1 MDRTRYIASPAW
13 SVAHATALGVVV
25 GALHALATALV
36 VTWSFRDHILAP
48 PLAGR
53 VQLFDPASKLL
64 GFVHNTPGD
73 FLQHFYGPGIAAKLP
88 LFVELVAAG
97 VVLGAVIGLGLGIAL
112 RLCPRAWSY
121 ARRIACYAL
130 GYVIIT
136 SLLHVLTLIPIV
148 VNPHDPRPIRYL
160 AGQIAQRMRDEGPAI
175 NLLLTSAALLVAI
188 SLTTRSR
195 RGPRPRAGLAVAGAG
210 TAAAALVL
218 ISSVPTL
225 DALQQTRHSAPVAA
239 ERTVRPRNVVLI
251 SIDSLR
257 ADHLGCYGY
266 HRPTSP
272 RLDALAAAGARFNA
286 AYTTASWTLPS
297 HASQLTGRYPLSH
310 GAVTLDRRLSTATPT
325 IPTILGPAGFTTGGF
340 VSFEFLR
347 RRYGFDAGFEY
358 FDDFT
363 TAVDG
368 NNEEHHLTTGPL
380 LNAEIVPWIE
390 NHANRPFFL
399 FVHNFDVHYDYNPPA
414 PYDTMFDDDYSGP
427 DLRRYSQNPNIH
439 ADMPARH
446 LEQFVALYDGEIRF
460 TDTVIGEII
469 DAIDRA
475 GVGDDTLL
483 IVTADHGEEFFDHGD
498 RGHGTTMYEEV
509 MRVPLIMRWPRGLEA
524 GRTVETPVSVVDLA
538 PTIYDLTG
546 VDGPVGLDGESLA
559 PLMNGADVSP
569 RPIYGHLYARKRP
582 IITAMVRLG
591 SEKYVQDLRAPQA
604 QLFDLGSDPQEL
616 RNALGM
622 SDSAPLTTPMVAWLG
637 QQWRAYRALPTATE
651 GHIEVDQQNINNLRA
666 LGYVD

>member
-1 MDRTRYIASPAW
+1 MNRSLHTAAPAW
-13 SVAHATALGVVV
+13 SVVHATVLGALV
-25 GALHALATALV
+25 GALHALATAIV
-36 VTWSFRDHILAP
+36 VTWNFRDHILAP

-88 LFVELVAAG
+88 LFVELITAN
-97 VVLGAVIGLGLGIAL
+97 VVLGAAIGLVLGVAL
-112 RLCPRAWSY
+112 RLCPGAWAYS
-121 ARRIACYAL
+121 RRIACYAI
-130 GYVIIT
+130 GYLAIIG
-136 SLLHVLTLIPIV
+136 SLHVLTLIPIV
-148 VNPHDPRPIRYL
+148 VNPHDPRPIRDVI
-160 AGQIAQRMRDEGPAI
+160 GQITRRMREEGPAI
-175 NLLLTSAALLVAI
+175 DLLLTGAALLIAI
-188 SLTTRSR
+188 VLTTRSR
-195 RGPRPRAGLAVAGAG
+195 RDTGPRAGLASAGA
-210 TAAAALVL
+210 AAVAALVL

-225 DALQQTRHSAPVAA
+225 EALQQTQQNVPAAA

-257 ADHLGCYGY
+257 ADHLSCYGY

-272 RLDALAAAGARFNA
+272 RLDALAAAGARFDA

-310 GAVTLDRRLSTATPT
+310 GAITLDRRLSTATPT

-347 RRYGFDAGFEY
+347 RRYGFDAGFDY

-380 LNAEIVPWIE
+380 LNAEIVPWI
-390 NHANRPFFL
+390 NKHADRPFFL

-414 PYDTMFDDDYSGP
+414 PYDTMFDDDYDGP
-427 DLRRYSQNPNIH
+427 DMRRYSQNPHIR
-439 ADMPARH
+439 ADMPARY

-475 GVGDDTLL
+475 GIGDDTLV
-483 IVTADHGEEFFDHGD
+483 IVVADHGEEFFDHGD

-509 MRVPLIMRWPRGLEA
+509 MRVPLIMRWPRGLKA
-524 GRTVETPVSVVDLA
+524 GRTIDTPVSVVDLA

-546 VDGPVGLDGESLA
+546 VDGPAGLDGESLA
-559 PLMNGADVSP
+559 ALMSGADVSP

-591 SEKYVQDLRAPQA
+591 SAKYVQDLREPHA
-604 QLFDLGSDPQEL
+604 QLFDLGSDPQEV
-616 RNALGM
+616 RNALGTG
-622 SDSAPLTTPMVAWLG
+622 DSEPLTTPMVAWLG

-651 GHIEVDQQNINNLRA
+651 GHIEVDQHNINRLRA